1 MKRVLAH
8 IKIMRPL
15 NLIIG
20 AFSVI
25 ITASILKEMDQVS
38 VWFTALC
45 VVVFYNAAANSIN
58 DYFDLEIDKI
68 NRPNRPLVTGEVKPQ
83 TALVLSIILFAFGT
97 VLAFTLPFKAILIA
111 VVIALPLM
119 IFYSI
124 WFKGMPLVGNL
135 IIALI
140 LGLTFLFAGAA
151 LNNIEIMIIPA
162 LLAFGLTAVREL
174 VKDIGDVEG
183 DRKTNLKTFPIIAGV
198 EKAWVLISV
207 FAIFM
212 GIGAILPFMMGKY
225 NILYIIFVLFGVEIP
240 LVITV
245 FSAVKSPTIITAKR
259 VAQLLKIS
267 TIAGVFAVWL
277 GSYNGF

>member
-1 MKRVLAH
+1 MKKVLAH

-15 NLIIG
+15 NLLIG

-25 ITASILKEMDQVS
+25 ITASILKKMDYVS
-38 VWFTALC
+38 VWFTVLC
-45 VVVFYNAAANSIN
+45 VVVFYNAAANVIN

-68 NRPNRPLVTGEVKPQ
+68 NRPNRPFVSGDVKPQ
-83 TALVLSIILFAFGT
+83 TALVLSIILFAIGT
-97 VLAFTLPFKAILIA
+97 VLAFTLPFLAIFIA
-111 VVIALPLM
+111 VAIALPLM

-174 VKDIGDVEG
+174 VKDISDVEG
-183 DRKTNLKTFPIIAGV
+183 DRKVNLKTFPIIAGV
-198 EKAWVLISV
+198 KKAWILTSV
-207 FAIFM
+207 FAILM
-212 GIGAILPFMMGKY
+212 GIGAVLPFIMGKY
-225 NILYIIFVLFGVEIP
+225 NYWYIIFVLFGVEIP
-240 LVITV
+240 LIITV

-259 VAQLLKIS
+259 VAQLLKLS

-277 GSYNGF
+277 GSL

>member
-1 MKRVLAH
+1 MKKILAH

-45 VVVFYNAAANSIN
+45 VVVFYNAAANTLN

-68 NRPNRPLVTGEVKPQ
+68 NRPNRPLVTGDVKAQ
-83 TALVLSIILFAFGT
+83 TALVLSIILFAIGT
-97 VLAFTLPFKAILIA
+97 VLAFTLPLTATFIA
-111 VVIALPLM
+111 VAIALPLM
-119 IFYSI
+119 MFYSI

-162 LLAFGLTAVREL
+162 VLAFGLTVVREL
-174 VKDIGDVEG
+174 VKDISDVEG
-183 DRKTNLKTFPIIAGV
+183 DRKVNLKTYPIITGV
-198 EKAWVLISV
+198 EKAWVLTAV
-207 FAIFM
+207 FAVFM
-212 GIGAILPFMMGKY
+212 GIGAIIPFMIGKY

-277 GSYNGF
+277 GSL

>member
-1 MKRVLAH
+1 MKKILAH

-45 VVVFYNAAANSIN
+45 VVVFYNAAANTLN

-68 NRPNRPLVTGEVKPQ
+68 NRPNRPLVTGDVKAQ
-83 TALVLSIILFAFGT
+83 TALVLSIILFAIGT
-97 VLAFTLPFKAILIA
+97 VLAFTLPLTATFIA
-111 VVIALPLM
+111 VAIALPLM

-162 LLAFGLTAVREL
+162 LLAFGLTVVREL
-174 VKDIGDVEG
+174 VKDISDVEG
-183 DRKTNLKTFPIIAGV
+183 DRKVNLKTYPIITGV
-198 EKAWVLISV
+198 EKAWVLTAV
-207 FAIFM
+207 FAVFM
-212 GIGAILPFMMGKY
+212 GIGAIIPFMIGKY

-277 GSYNGF
+277 GSL